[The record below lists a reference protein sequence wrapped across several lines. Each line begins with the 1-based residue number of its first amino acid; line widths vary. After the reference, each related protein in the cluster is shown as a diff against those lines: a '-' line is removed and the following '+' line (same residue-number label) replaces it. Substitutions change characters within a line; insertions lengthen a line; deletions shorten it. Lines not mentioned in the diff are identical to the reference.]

1 MHSIYIAC
9 VLGLA
14 LYGFQAFWLTRQYL
28 RSPRTRRRPAKP
40 HRWPS
45 LAVQLPIY
53 NERHVAERIIRACCN
68 LDYPRDRL
76 LIQVLDDSDDAT
88 SALINRAVLQAQEQ
102 GNRIEI
108 IRRPTR
114 QGYKA
119 GALAYAFTKTDAEF
133 IAVFDADFEPPPN
146 FLQRTVP
153 QLLVLPR
160 PTSVSYRSL
169 GASEPQRLF
178 SHAASLA
185 LDGHFVV
192 EQGGASRRLCL
203 RLQRLCGHLRAPASK
218 TRPSAAGRP
227 IRCAK
232 T

>member
-1 MHSIYIAC
+1 MRFVIILLHSIYIAC

-133 IAVFDADFEPPPN
+133 IAVFGADFEHR
-146 FLQRTVP
+146 RTFCS
-153 QLLVLPR
+153 VLC
-160 PTSVSYRSL
+160 
-169 GASEPQRLF
+169 
-178 SHAASLA
+178 HN
-185 LDGHFVV
+185 
-192 EQGGASRRLCL
+192 C
-203 RLQRLCGHLRAPASK
+203 
-218 TRPSAAGRP
+218 
-227 IRCAK
+227 
-232 T
+232 

>member
-1 MHSIYIAC
+1 MRFVIILLHSIYIAC

-88 SALINRAVLQAQEQ
+88 SALINNAVLQAQEQ

-119 GALAYAFTKTDAEF
+119 ERYCIHQD
-133 IAVFDADFEPPPN
+133 
-146 FLQRTVP
+146 
-153 QLLVLPR
+153 
-160 PTSVSYRSL
+160 
-169 GASEPQRLF
+169 
-178 SHAASLA
+178 
-185 LDGHFVV
+185 
-192 EQGGASRRLCL
+192 RRRVHC
-203 RLQRLCGHLRAPASK
+203 RLQRISNRRRTFCGVLCFNFKFWQR
-218 TRPSAAGRP
+218 
-227 IRCAK
+227 
-232 T
+232 